1 MKALAKIDT
10 STGRA
15 AHVMSTG
22 FVSSVEMARMGIS
35 GLGDMSSSMFQS
47 MIDYA
52 QSAQGQMND
61 LGSAAHA
68 AGQAAANATA
78 SGKGLPG
85 YMAGASF
92 MVGGQGGLDSNVV
105 AFRASNNER
114 VDVLT
119 PEQQRNSD
127 GGGNSFSVEDLIE
140 FVTKPIVGAVQ
151 KQSIIAAANA
161 RH

>member
-1 MKALAKIDT
+1 
-10 STGRA
+10 
-15 AHVMSTG
+15 
-22 FVSSVEMARMGIS
+22 MARMGIS

-47 MIDYA
+47 MIAYA
-52 QSAQGQMND
+52 QDAQGSMD
-61 LGSAAHA
+61 GLTAAAGRAGAASAA
-68 AGQAAANATA
+68 AAAQ
-78 SGKGLPG
+78 SGSVRGFMTG
-85 YMAGASF
+85 GSF
-92 MVGGQGGLDSNVV
+92 MVGGRGGLDNNMV
-105 AFRASNNER
+105 AFKASNNER